1 MFLRLFTIMLITAS
15 LKVSAEQ
22 VYLDTEVLL
31 SNSGTIGISAKLEI
45 ISVTVDYDKEI
56 ILISVNNPQSKP
68 VTVTGTLMLYSG
80 CCLAAVA
87 GGNQPGIGELIS
99 QAPSGVSMQ
108 SLFGFESLSAI
119 MDLRNAEGIFRL
131 QAATIVVHDIF
142 EDNSDRD

>member
-1 MFLRLFTIMLITAS
+1 MAS

-87 GGNQPGIGELIS
+87 GGNQPGIGELKS
-99 QAPSGVSMQ
+99 QEHSGVH
-108 SLFGFESLSAI
+108 AI
-119 MDLRNAEGIFRL
+119 TFQL
-131 QAATIVVHDIF
+131 
-142 EDNSDRD
+142 

>member
-56 ILISVNNPQSKP
+56 ILISVNNPNRSRSLAHLCSIAGVALQLLLEATSQ
-68 VTVTGTLMLYSG
+68 GLANLY
-80 CCLAAVA
+80 
-87 GGNQPGIGELIS
+87 
-99 QAPSGVSMQ
+99 
-108 SLFGFESLSAI
+108 
-119 MDLRNAEGIFRL
+119 RKRL
-131 QAATIVVHDIF
+131 LG
-142 EDNSDRD
+142 